1 MNVVLR
7 RAVLEDAP
15 LVAEVFLSSR
25 KTFIPYAS
33 SARTD
38 AEVYRWVSETLIPSG
53 DVTVACDGM
62 SIVGVLATERKA
74 DASWINQLY
83 LVPSY
88 VGHGIGARLL
98 DHALQSLSL
107 PLRLYTYQAN
117 ARARSFY
124 ERHGFRAIAFTDGHA
139 NEERC
144 PDVLYELA
152 NGGVLGD
159 GNFQPNRKLI
169 IPKRP

>member
-1 MNVVLR
+1 MNVALR
-7 RAVLEDAP
+7 RAVPDDAP
-15 LVAEVFLSSR
+15 LVAEVLLASR
-25 KTFIPYAS
+25 KMFISYAS
-33 SARTD
+33 SAHTD
-38 AEVYRWVSETLIPSG
+38 AEIRQWVSETLIPSG

-62 SIVGVLATERKA
+62 SIVGVLATAREA

-83 LVPSY
+83 LLPSC
-88 VGHGIGARLL
+88 VGRGIGARLL
-98 DHALQSLSL
+98 GHALQSLSL

-152 NGGVLGD
+152 DGGVLGES
-159 GNFQPNRKLI
+159 NVQPNRKSI
-169 IPKRP
+169 IPNCP